1 MAKPISFEKI
11 LESLRELSERIDV
24 SSNICLEKRY
34 ATDDDDEKVFLK
46 HQELKYDHVNDA
58 IYDIVALIES
68 WIQV

>member
-24 SSNICLEKRY
+24 SSNNCLEKRY

>member
-11 LESLRELSERIDV
+11 VESLKQLSERIDV
-24 SSNICLEKRY
+24 SSNNCLEKRY

-46 HQELKYDHVNDA
+46 HQETKYDQVNDA

-68 WIQV
+68 WIQI